1 MRTLGRWIGGAP
13 GALVPAVVLA
23 QGADGAGAATGASA
37 WNWVVGIAALIVV
50 LFLARVMFGRRAG
63 RPARRP

>member
-1 MRTLGRWIGGAP
+1 MQTLGRWIAAAP
-13 GALVPAVVLA
+13 GALVPAAVLA
-23 QGADGAGAATGASA
+23 QTADGAATGASP

-63 RPARRP
+63 GPARRF